1 MGVLRVPKA
10 AHKLRQSSSS
20 QSLGSPPTPLAL
32 CDVDM
37 VGAAPATA
45 PAQQKASCLVKVEA
59 LESNLTELRNLYIE
73 AEVRSD

>member
-1 MGVLRVPKA
+1 VLRLPKAVPKFG
-10 AHKLRQSSSS
+10 RSSSS

-32 CDVDM
+32 CDAGM
-37 VGAAPATA
+37 VAPAPATA
-45 PAQQKASCLVKVEA
+45 PDAEHKQSCLVKVEA